1 MVWPISREAVAVC
14 CPVHIEE
21 ALGAQLLVK
30 SQRSQASELGVSSID
45 SRVARVHPGG
55 EATK

>member
-1 MVWPISREAVAVC
+1 MAVC